1 MWHLHGFAAGRWL
14 GPVRAGSVAVACAL
28 VAGCG
33 GGDGPGD
40 DSGGEKVTLRYME
53 QAAESPQQE
62 RAAKALIED
71 FNEQHPDIQVK
82 RETVTF
88 DQQQTVIQTRLK
100 SNDAPDVFTYG
111 PGEGFAGV
119 LANANLLLPL
129 DDAYE
134 KYGWEIYDWTKPGM
148 TFDGTLMGV
157 PDQLEALGVFY
168 NKDLFDKW
176 GIGAPDTLESFQ
188 AAVDRAKQE
197 GLVPVAFGDKE
208 GWEGGHV
215 FSMGLSSA
223 LDTEKLA
230 SLVAGETEWSDP
242 AVVDVIQSM
251 FVDLHEQGVY
261 PEQPTGVTYDAAN
274 SLYYSQ
280 KAAMVITGTWL
291 ANDIAEKTK
300 FESGFAAF
308 PSLTGGEANL
318 ATGVGGGWFVAKR
331 TEHPEE
337 ATVFIDWLLEPE
349 NAERALV
356 ELGNFPAQSIEV
368 DVDALDTPPISKA
381 VTALIAE
388 VAPEGNVGYNLDV
401 VMAPKFNETMTSGFQ
416 SVLTKRRTPQEQ
428 ATALQEAVAA
438 SR

>member
-1 MWHLHGFAAGRWL
+1 MSHLHGFAAGRSL
-14 GPVRAGSVAVACAL
+14 GPVKALAVVLACAL
-28 VAGCG
+28 IAGCG
-33 GGDGPGD
+33 GGDESSD

-62 RAAKALIED
+62 AAAKALIDD
-71 FNEQHPDIQVK
+71 FNEQHPEIQVE

-111 PGEGFAGV
+111 PGPGFAGV
-119 LANANLLLPL
+119 LANAGLLLPL

-134 KYGWEIYDWTKPGM
+134 EYGWEIYDWTKPGM
-148 TFDGTLMGV
+148 TFDGQLMGV

-176 GIGAPDTLESFQ
+176 GIGAPDTLENFQ

-197 GLVPVAFGDKE
+197 GVVPVAFGNKE

-223 LDTEKLA
+223 MELDKLT
-230 SLVAGETEWSDP
+230 SLVSGETEWSDP
-242 AVVDVIQSM
+242 EVVDVIQSM
-251 FVDLHEQGVY
+251 FVDLAEEGVY

-274 SLYYSQ
+274 ALYYSQ

-291 ANDIAEKTK
+291 ANDISEKTK

-308 PSLTGGEANL
+308 PSLTGGQANL

-337 ATVFIDWLLEPE
+337 AKVFIDWLLQPE

-356 ELGNFPAQSIEV
+356 ELGNFPAQPIEV
-368 DVDALDTPPISKA
+368 DIDELDTPPISKA

-388 VAPEGNVGYNLDV
+388 VAPEGNVGLNLDV
-401 VMAPKFNETMTSGFQ
+401 LMSPKFNETMFSGFQ
-416 SVLTKRRTPQEQ
+416 SVLTSRLTPQEQ
-428 ATALQEAVAA
+428 AEALQQTAAA